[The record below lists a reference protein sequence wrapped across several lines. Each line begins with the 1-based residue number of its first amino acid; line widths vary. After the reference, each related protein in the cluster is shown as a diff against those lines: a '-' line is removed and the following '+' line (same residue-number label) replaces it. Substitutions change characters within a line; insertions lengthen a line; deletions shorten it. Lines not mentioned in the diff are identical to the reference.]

1 MSINIPLLQMVITK
15 NINTT
20 SAQSDISYDMTN
32 NTEISNCAVDEMLA
46 ANSNATIYSIADE
59 IATQRITLSDNAVF
73 IASDSIIK
81 SNFAVTI
88 STLTPSEISNIK
100 SAIYDY
106 FHRTSS
112 GGTGGTGGT
121 DGTGGTGGTDSK
133 PEEGGETGGSA
144 SDKASFL
151 NDFGDT
157 ETMFEYMHKIDP
169 NITKQSGISR
179 TQLYSFTQ
187 NDRWEDANYDFF
199 GSLNRIFDI
208 LDKDND
214 DTLSFDEIQNFI
226 GEELGSDFL
235 VYKNKVNTYAAEIQ
249 QYYETLSN
257 QAKLEF
263 AIEQTRIYLEAA
275 GLTNQLVALERLLGQ
290 TDSYNTVKVGQI
302 AMADLNPG
310 YTGGAYTLGCYA
322 FSSYAGTYNGQ
333 DFTVFISDEDTVD
346 ANGDQVDL
354 GLTLDIGLLNWN
366 WYELVDTL
374 VHELTHATAYMYS
387 SFFTS
392 GDSAYYRPPSQDII
406 DRLHDLGA
414 LNDSDYVYYS
424 QNVNSLS
431 YQSPEMQKFFWL
443 VSSASGEYMAYQ
455 TDADYVDS
463 IAGDVYDGAGSIT
476 TAVNGASEKDTIMSH
491 VDTHYNDDDNTEPI
505 PDWQWWTYA

>member
-1 MSINIPLLQMVITK
+1 MIKRNLIVAPSTSTAVVPEVEVAQEESPNI
-15 NINTT
+15 
-20 SAQSDISYDMTN
+20 
-32 NTEISNCAVDEMLA
+32 VDEMLA
-46 ANSNATIYSIADE
+46 ANSNATVYSIAND
-59 IATQRITLSDNAVF
+59 IAASGASADKMAELVTSDV
-73 IASDSIIK
+73 IIN
-81 SNFAVTI
+81 SNMAVTVADLS
-88 STLTPSEISNIK
+88 STEIYKIK
-100 SAIYDY
+100 CAIYDY
-106 FHRTSS
+106 FHKKTPGS
-112 GGTGGTGGT
+112 GGTGDTGN
-121 DGTGGTGGTDSK
+121 TGGTGDTGDT
-133 PEEGGETGGSA
+133 GETENRDPKPSFI
-144 SDKASFL
+144 SDFW
-151 NDFGDT
+151 DT
-157 ETMFEYMHKIDP
+157 ESMFDYM
-169 NITKQSGISR
+169 SGVNPEINKSTGVSR
-179 TQLYSFTQ
+179 SQLFAFTQ

-199 GSLNRIFDI
+199 GSLNRVFDK
-208 LDKDND
+208 LDTNGDGV
-214 DTLSFDEIQNFI
+214 LSYSEIESFI
-226 GEELGSDFL
+226 GEELGTNFNT
-235 VYKNKVNTYAAEIQ
+235 YKTKVNTYAAEIQ
-249 QYYETLSN
+249 SYYETLSD

-275 GLTNQLVALERLLGQ
+275 GLTNQLAALERLLGQ
-290 TDSYNTVKVGQI
+290 TDKYNTVKVGQI